1 MNFWDPNTSSKLIIF
16 ITNGSKFKAT
26 PDTCLISKDFGHPY
40 FERLPNTIY
49 INIYISHQI
58 RFQCE
63 DNFGD
68 PQALFTDLI
77 AAFRAQFMFKY

>member
-16 ITNGSKFKAT
+16 ITNGSKFKGT
-26 PDTCLISKDFGHPY
+26 PDTCLISKDLGHPY
-40 FERLPNTIY
+40 FERLPNT

>member
-16 ITNGSKFKAT
+16 ITNGSKFKGT
-26 PDTCLISKDFGHPY
+26 PDTCLISKDLGHPY
-40 FERLPNTIY
+40 FERLPNTIN
-49 INIYISHQI
+49 IHIYISHQI

-77 AAFRAQFMFKY
+77 AAFMFKY